1 MAIKRITASATV
13 GLCLFQASLPALA
26 QPAQGQLPDS
36 TPLNQEASVPEASGS
51 DFAALSEFRTE
62 EISSGYILGPGDQVS
77 IEFFNVPEYN
87 GEKRVLVD
95 GTLNLPIVGKVE
107 VEGLTIEDT
116 VDHLAV
122 VYGSYLRTPMVTVD
136 LISPRP
142 ISVGVSGEVNRPGA
156 YDIDLVDG
164 DSEDIV
170 EWPTVVE
177 AVQLAGGITEQADI
191 RAIEILR
198 LDGNGNSQTMTLD
211 FWEILNS
218 GRINHDISL
227 RHGDAIYIPTA
238 TALTPQE
245 LTRLSEANFSP
256 DNIQVSVVGEVASPG
271 IVEVPPNAPLN
282 QALLTAGGFDPAR
295 ARRNEVELIR
305 LNPDGTVAQRVVPI
319 ALNQGIN
326 EETNPALRNNDV
338 IVVRQS
344 GSASFSDAVG
354 GIFGAL
360 GTILLPFS
368 LLSDITDGF

>member
-1 MAIKRITASATV
+1 MFIRKITASVAV
-13 GLCLFQASLPALA
+13 GFCLHQACVPALA
-26 QPAQGQLPDS
+26 QNAQGQLSDN
-36 TPLNQEASVPEASGS
+36 TPLSQEVLVPETPSRNLS
-51 DFAALSEFRTE
+51 VLSEFRTE
-62 EISSGYILGPGDQVS
+62 EVSSGYILGPGDQVS

-87 GEKRVLVD
+87 GEKLVLVD
-95 GTLNLPIVGKVE
+95 GTLNLPIVGKVQ

-116 VDHLAV
+116 VDRLAV
-122 VYGSYLRTPMVTVD
+122 VYGSYLRTPIVMVD
-136 LISPRP
+136 LIAPRP
-142 ISVGVSGEVNRPGA
+142 ISVGVSGEVTRPGS

-164 DSEDIV
+164 DSESIV

-191 RAIEILR
+191 RAIEIRR
-198 LDGNGNSQTMTLD
+198 LDQNGNSQTMVLD

-218 GRINHDISL
+218 GSIDHDISL
-227 RHGDAIYIPTA
+227 RHGDAIYIPIA

-256 DNIQVSVVGEVASPG
+256 ENIQVSVSGEVATPG
-271 IVEVPPNAPLN
+271 VVEVPPNAPLN
-282 QALLTAGGFDPAR
+282 QALLNAGGFDPAR
-295 ARRNEVELIR
+295 AKQNEVELIR
-305 LNPDGTVAQRVVPI
+305 LNPDGTVSQRMVPI

-344 GSASFSDAVG
+344 GSANFTDAVG
-354 GIFGAL
+354 GIFEAL

-368 LLSDITDGF
+368 LLSDIID

>member
-1 MAIKRITASATV
+1 MMIRKITASAAI
-13 GLCLFQASLPALA
+13 GLCLFQAGLPALA
-26 QPAQGQLPDS
+26 QQTQDQLPNNA
-36 TPLNQEASVPEASGS
+36 PFHQEVSLPEAAISNM
-51 DFAALSEFRTE
+51 ATLRELRTE
-62 EISSGYILGPGDQVS
+62 ELSSGYILGPGDQVS

-87 GEKRVLVD
+87 SEKWILVD
-95 GTLNLPIVGKVE
+95 GTLNLPIVGKVQ

-116 VDHLAV
+116 VNRLAT
-122 VYGSYLRTPMVTVD
+122 VYGSYLRTPIVTVD
-136 LISPRP
+136 LITPRP
-142 ISVGVSGEVNRPGA
+142 ISIGISGEVNRPGS
-156 YDIDLVDG
+156 YSIELVDG
-164 DSEDIV
+164 NAENLV

-191 RAIEILR
+191 RSIEIRR
-198 LDGNGNSQTMTLD
+198 LGQHGNSQTITLD

-218 GRINHDISL
+218 GSISHDISL

-245 LTRLSEANFSP
+245 LTRLAEANFSP
-256 DNIQVSVVGEVASPG
+256 ENIRVSVVGEVASPG
-271 IVEVPPNAPLN
+271 LVEVPPNTPLN

-344 GSASFSDAVG
+344 GSASFSDAVS

-368 LLSDITDGF
+368 LLSDIAGGF

>member
-1 MAIKRITASATV
+1 MIIRKITASAAV

-26 QPAQGQLPDS
+26 QPAQEQLSDNV
-36 TPLNQEASVPEASGS
+36 PLSQEASTSEIPTDNLVT
-51 DFAALSEFRTE
+51 LSELRTE
-62 EISSGYILGPGDQVS
+62 AISSGYILGPGDQVS
-77 IEFFNVPEYN
+77 IDFFNVPEYN
-87 GEKRVLVD
+87 AEKRVLVD
-95 GTLNLPIVGKVE
+95 GTLNLPIVGKVQ

-116 VDHLAV
+116 VEHLAV
-122 VYGSYLRTPMVTVD
+122 VYGSYLRTPIVTVD
-136 LISPRP
+136 LIAPRP
-142 ISVGVSGEVNRPGA
+142 ISIGISGEVNRPGS
-156 YDIDLVDG
+156 YNIDLVDG
-164 DSEDIV
+164 DSENIV
-170 EWPTVVE
+170 KWPTVVE

-191 RAIEILR
+191 QSIEIHR
-198 LDGNGNSQTMTLD
+198 FDGNGNAQTIALN

-218 GRINHDISL
+218 GSINHDISL
-227 RHGDAIYIPTA
+227 RHGDAIYVPMA

-256 DNIQVSVVGEVASPG
+256 ENIRVSVVGEVASPG
-271 IVEVPPNAPLN
+271 IVEVPPNTPLN

-305 LNPDGTVAQRVVPI
+305 LNPDGTVAQRVIPI

-326 EETNPALRNNDV
+326 DDTNPALRNNDV

-344 GSASFSDAVG
+344 GSASFSDAVS

-368 LLSDITDGF
+368 LLSDITD

>member
-1 MAIKRITASATV
+1 MIIRNITASAAI
-13 GLCLFQASLPALA
+13 GLWFSYAGLPVLA
-26 QPAQGQLPDS
+26 QQAQGQFYDS
-36 TPLNQEASVPEASGS
+36 TASNPGVSAPEAPSS
-51 DFAALSEFRTE
+51 NWATIREFRSE

-95 GTLNLPIVGKVE
+95 GTLNLPIVGKVQ
-107 VEGLTIEDT
+107 VEGLTIDDA
-116 VDHLAV
+116 VDLLAA
-122 VYGSYLRTPMVTVD
+122 VYGSYLRTPIVTVD
-136 LISPRP
+136 LIVPRP
-142 ISVGVSGEVNRPGA
+142 ISIGVSGEVNRPGA
-156 YDIDLVDG
+156 YDINLVDS
-164 DSEDIV
+164 DSESII

-191 RAIEILR
+191 RSIEIRR
-198 LDGNGNSQTMTLD
+198 LGQNGNSQTVTLD

-218 GRINHDISL
+218 GSISHDISL

-245 LTRLSEANFSP
+245 LTRLAEANFSP
-256 DNIQVSVVGEVASPG
+256 ENIRVSVVGEVASPG
-271 IVEVPPNAPLN
+271 IVEVPPNTPLN

-295 ARRNEVELIR
+295 AKRNEVELIR

-319 ALNQGIN
+319 ALSQGIN

-344 GSASFSDAVG
+344 GSASFADAVS

-360 GTILLPFS
+360 GTVLLPFS